1 MISNYKTLRNDDMLL
16 KVAYEGQEFC
26 SCVATTHKYITE
38 DFEKNIAHIYV
49 SKEVKDYY
57 GFLKIVD
64 HIINLKRRNYQIDVE
79 SFASLPF
86 LSIEEVLR
94 AFITRIAFFDAK
106 LYSAKKETKKQNKV
120 NLSLYLEDESYSKFA
135 KKLITISENVTKTR
149 NLQITPPNIA
159 TSEWIA
165 KEIEKDFADTKSINV
180 KILKKDEI
188 KKLGM
193 GLLLAV
199 NSGSSYDP
207 RVVVLEYSGNKK
219 SKEKFVYVGK
229 GITFDSGGYNTKG
242 YHMEGMKFDMSG
254 SAIVAYALKTIAQ
267 LKIKVNVAA
276 VMMLTD
282 NTIDTHAT
290 VPESVVTSMSGKSV
304 EITDTDAEGR
314 LVLGDGIYYAAKNL
328 KASLIVDVAT
338 LTGAMV
344 RALGKTYSGIYAT
357 NDQRWND
364 FEDAAKIA
372 HEKVWRLPM
381 HKDFDK
387 TNKASLVADLCNYN
401 SNAKSD
407 SNAAAMFLNE
417 FANGVDFIHCD
428 IAGTADAKNMGLG
441 ILVSTLVELAEKQS

>member
-159 TSEWIA
+159 TSEW
-165 KEIEKDFADTKSINV
+165 
-180 KILKKDEI
+180 
-188 KKLGM
+188 
-193 GLLLAV
+193 
-199 NSGSSYDP
+199 
-207 RVVVLEYSGNKK
+207 
-219 SKEKFVYVGK
+219 
-229 GITFDSGGYNTKG
+229 
-242 YHMEGMKFDMSG
+242 
-254 SAIVAYALKTIAQ
+254 
-267 LKIKVNVAA
+267 
-276 VMMLTD
+276 
-282 NTIDTHAT
+282 
-290 VPESVVTSMSGKSV
+290 
-304 EITDTDAEGR
+304 
-314 LVLGDGIYYAAKNL
+314 
-328 KASLIVDVAT
+328 
-338 LTGAMV
+338 
-344 RALGKTYSGIYAT
+344 
-357 NDQRWND
+357 
-364 FEDAAKIA
+364 
-372 HEKVWRLPM
+372 
-381 HKDFDK
+381 
-387 TNKASLVADLCNYN
+387 
-401 SNAKSD
+401 
-407 SNAAAMFLNE
+407 
-417 FANGVDFIHCD
+417 
-428 IAGTADAKNMGLG
+428 
-441 ILVSTLVELAEKQS
+441 